1 MIRGGGDLAS
11 GVALRL
17 QHAGLSIIIT
27 ERSQPLV
34 VRRMV
39 SFGEAI
45 NTGQIEVEG
54 VLARRAD
61 SAENALAILSSGAI
75 PVLVDPKAE
84 SRQELNPAVL
94 VDARMTKHP
103 PELGIEAAKLVIGL
117 GPGFSAGLNC
127 HAVVETQRGH
137 RMGRVIWDGSAQ
149 PDTGIPENIGNQR
162 EARVLRAPLDGTL
175 SVYAEIGEHLEEDQ
189 LVAEVA
195 GQKIRAPFKGV
206 LRGLIHPGTHV
217 WRGLKIGDVDP
228 RDDPSY
234 AWLVSDK
241 SLAVGGGVL
250 EAILSRPDLRHEL
263 WG

>member
-17 QHAGLSIIIT
+17 RHAGLSVFIT

-39 SFGEAI
+39 SFGEVI
-45 NTGQIEVEG
+45 NAGQIEVEG
-54 VLARRAD
+54 VLARRAG
-61 SAENALAILSSGAI
+61 SAKNALAILSAGAI
-75 PVLVDPKAE
+75 PVLVDPEAE
-84 SRQELNPAVL
+84 TRQELNPAVL
-94 VDARMTKHP
+94 VDARMTKNP
-103 PELGIEAAKLVIGL
+103 PELGVEAAELVIGL
-117 GPGFSAGLNC
+117 GPGFSAGVNC

-137 RMGRVIWDGSAQ
+137 RMGRVIWHGSAQ
-149 PDTGIPENIGNQR
+149 PDTGIPESVENQR
-162 EARVLRAPLDGTL
+162 EERVLRAPLDGIL
-175 SVYAEIGEHLEEDQ
+175 SAYAEIGEHLEEDQ
-189 LVAEVA
+189 VVAEVA

-206 LRGLIHPGTHV
+206 LRGLIYPGTRV

-228 RDDPSY
+228 RDDPSF

-250 EAILSRPDLRHEL
+250 EAIFSHPELRCKL
-263 WG
+263 WD